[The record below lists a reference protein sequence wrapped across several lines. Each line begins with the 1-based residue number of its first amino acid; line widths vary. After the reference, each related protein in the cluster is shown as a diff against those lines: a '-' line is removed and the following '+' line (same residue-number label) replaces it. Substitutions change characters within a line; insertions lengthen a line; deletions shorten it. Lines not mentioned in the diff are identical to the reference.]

1 MLKKITAILI
11 CAFLLLSVAGSS
23 FAAQKYVIK
32 IASVVPET
40 QSQHIALR
48 DYFKKYVEEKSG
60 KAITVEIYPNGQ
72 LGGERQAIESVQLGT
87 VQMTVTALAVLSGF
101 EPKFQV
107 FDLPFLFKDKASAY
121 KALDGEL
128 GNKLNMLL
136 PNLGLKN
143 LVFAENGYRH
153 ITNNKGPIHKPA
165 DLKGLKIRTMENPI
179 HMASFRAL
187 GANPTPM
194 SFGELYTALQQK
206 TVDAQENPIPLIYTT
221 KFYEVQKYATLSGH
235 VYAATTF
242 LCNDSWFK
250 KLPKEYQEII
260 EDGAV
265 LFRKEQRRLT
275 GEQDKEMLELLKK
288 GGMKIN
294 ELTPEEKDAFVKAT
308 ASVYDEFTRMV
319 PGGKEL
325 VDLARKNSNK

>member
-1 MLKKITAILI
+1 MLKKMETVLI
-11 CAFLLLSVAGSS
+11 GSFLLLIFASS
-23 FAAQKYVIK
+23 CLAADKYIVK

-48 DYFKKYVEEKSG
+48 DFFKKYVEEKSG
-60 KAITVEIYPNGQ
+60 GRMVVEIYPNGQ

-87 VQMTVTALAVLSGF
+87 IHMTVTALAVLSGF
-101 EPKFQV
+101 EPRFQV
-107 FDLPFLFKDKASAY
+107 FDLPFLFKDKPSAY

-128 GNKLNMLL
+128 GDKLNQLL
-136 PNLGLKN
+136 PNLGIMN
-143 LVFAENGYRH
+143 LAFAENGFRH
-153 ITNNKGPIHKPA
+153 ITNNRAPIHKPE

-221 KFYEVQKYATLSGH
+221 KFYEVQKYATLTGH

-242 LCNDSWFK
+242 LCNDTWFNS
-250 KLPKEYQEII
+250 LPKDLQKIVK
-260 EDGAV
+260 DGAI
-265 LFRKEQRRLT
+265 LFRDEQRKLT
-275 GEQDKEMLELLKK
+275 EAQDKEMLALLKQS
-288 GGMKIN
+288 GMQIN
-294 ELTPEEKDAFVKAT
+294 ELTQAEKDDFIKAT
-308 ASVYDEFTRMV
+308 APVYEEFSKSV
-319 PGGKEL
+319 PGGKDFIE
-325 VDLARKNSNK
+325 LARKNSH